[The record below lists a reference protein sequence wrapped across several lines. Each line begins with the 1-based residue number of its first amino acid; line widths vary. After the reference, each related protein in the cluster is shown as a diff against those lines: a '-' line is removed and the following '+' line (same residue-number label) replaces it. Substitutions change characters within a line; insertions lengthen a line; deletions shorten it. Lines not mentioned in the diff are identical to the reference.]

1 MDSYQKKLNE
11 MKAAREQAQARS
23 TTARTPAAVG
33 VKSTSSPSV
42 NTLAN
47 KATTPTVNSNTIN
60 RTPTTTSTFS
70 ANTFNKTPTPTTPT
84 PSNTFNKTPTP
95 TTPTPTPSPIITPT
109 PTPTPT
115 LTPTTP
121 TGVVPK
127 STSFRGTS
135 PAALGLG
142 QLPKP
147 PGAAGNSPGGGSGS
161 FRGRTTAP
169 LSGNNN
175 NNNNNNS
182 DGSDFK
188 SLYESEVKQRML
200 IEEELK
206 ALKASSSS
214 ETNAVRELN
223 LLKTEVKVNNM
234 KLDSEIRKR
243 ETLERELAAS
253 KEEIKTLKEKQSNQ
267 PSPST
272 SATAA
277 KTPVTRVGQ
286 VTTGSGPTRAD
297 SGPQKGNVVRASRRQ
312 TRVGGGPAAQS
323 PNIVQMIT
331 RVLDEMQKLEGNIK
345 KAEAGRMR
353 AEGELLEVAMYK
365 QASDDALESLIND
378 VKVIHTAILENNN
391 LLSAYMNHCAPF
403 VFFII

>member
-1 MDSYQKKLNE
+1 

-70 ANTFNKTPTPTTPT
+70 ANTFNKTPTPT
-84 PSNTFNKTPTP
+84 
-95 TTPTPTPSPIITPT
+95 TPTPSPIITPT

-378 VKVIHTAILENNN
+378 VKVIHTAIPRE
-391 LLSAYMNHCAPF
+391 
-403 VFFII
+403 